1 MPPIL
6 MWVLVVVAAAVCG
19 ALGYYFGGE
28 NRKRTAEAK
37 IGSAEEEAKR
47 IVNDAIKAAE
57 QKRKE
62 TIIEAKDEAF
72 KLKADADKEIKDRR
86 AEISRQERRM
96 DQKEEALDKRT
107 AAMERKE
114 EDLKKRGELVEARLD
129 ELEQL
134 KLRQTE
140 KLETIAAM
148 TQEDARAVLLK
159 NIDDELTHEK
169 AMKISAYQ
177 ANMKDE
183 CDAIARELVG
193 QAIARCA
200 ADATSEATVS
210 VVPLPSD
217 EMKGRIIGR
226 EGRNIRALETATG
239 CDLIIDDTPE
249 AITLSS
255 FDQTRREVARMALE
269 RLIADGRI
277 HPARIEETV
286 DKCRRELEIQMKR
299 EGEKAVMDL
308 GIHSLHPD
316 LVKLIGRLKYR
327 TSYGQ
332 NVLSHSLEV
341 AWLAGL
347 MAGELGVNVQLA
359 RRAGLLHDIG
369 KALDHE
375 IEGSHVQIGVDI
387 CKKYRE
393 NPQIIHAIEAHHGDV
408 EPKTV
413 LAFIIMAADA
423 ISAARPGARR
433 ENMESYIKRL
443 ETLEALCNGFEG
455 VESSYAVQA
464 GREVRILV
472 QPDKVGDDQVIL
484 LARRAGLLHDIGKAL
499 DHEIEGS
506 HVQIGVAICRKYK
519 ENTQIIHAIEAHHG
533 DVEPKTPLAFI
544 IQACDAISA
553 ARPGARR
560 ENVESYV
567 KRLENLEEISSSFEG
582 VEQAFAVQA
591 GREVRIMVKPDV
603 ISDDQVIL
611 LARQIA
617 KKIEDTLDYPGQIK
631 VNVIRES
638 RAIEYAK

>member
-1 MPPIL
+1 MSPIL
-6 MWVLVVVAAAVCG
+6 TVVLVLVAAAVAG
-19 ALGYYFGGE
+19 ALGFYLGGE

-37 IGSAEEEAKR
+37 IGSAEDEAKR

-72 KLKADADKEIKDRR
+72 KLKSDADKEIKDRR
-86 AEISRQERRM
+86 AEITRQERRI

-107 AAMERKE
+107 TQMERKE
-114 EDLKKRGELVEARLD
+114 EDLKRRTETVEARLD

-148 TQEDARAVLLK
+148 SKEDARAVLLK
-159 NIDDELTHEK
+159 QDDDELTHEK

-183 CDAIARELVG
+183 CDNLARELIG

-239 CDLIIDDTPE
+239 CDLIIDATPE

-299 EGEKAVMDL
+299 EGDKAVMEL
-308 GIHSLHPD
+308 GVHSLHPD

-327 TSYGQ
+327 TSFGQ

-393 NPQIIHAIEAHHGDV
+393 NPQVIHAIEAHHGDV
-408 EPKTV
+408 EPKTT

-472 QPDKVGDDQVIL
+472 QPDKVGDDEVIL
-484 LARRAGLLHDIGKAL
+484 LAR
-499 DHEIEGS
+499 
-506 HVQIGVAICRKYK
+506 
-519 ENTQIIHAIEAHHG
+519 
-533 DVEPKTPLAFI
+533 
-544 IQACDAISA
+544 
-553 ARPGARR
+553 
-560 ENVESYV
+560 NV
-567 KRLENLEEISSSFEG
+567 
-582 VEQAFAVQA
+582 
-591 GREVRIMVKPDV
+591 
-603 ISDDQVIL
+603 
-611 LARQIA
+611 A
-617 KKIEDTLDYPGQIK
+617 KKIENELDYPGQIK
-631 VNVIRES
+631 VSVIRES
-638 RAIEYAK
+638 RATEYAK

>member
-1 MPPIL
+1 MSPIL
-6 MWVLVVVAAAVCG
+6 IVVLVLVAAAVAG
-19 ALGYYFGGE
+19 ALGFYLGGE

-37 IGSAEEEAKR
+37 IGSAEDEAKR

-72 KLKADADKEIKDRR
+72 KLKSDADKEIKDRR
-86 AEISRQERRM
+86 AEITRQERRI

-107 AAMERKE
+107 TQMERKE
-114 EDLKKRGELVEARLD
+114 EDLKRRSETVEARLD

-148 TQEDARAVLLK
+148 SKEDARAVLLK
-159 NIDDELTHEK
+159 QVDDELTHEK

-183 CDAIARELVG
+183 CDNLARELVG

-299 EGEKAVMDL
+299 EGDKAIMEL

-327 TSYGQ
+327 TSFGQ

-393 NPQIIHAIEAHHGDV
+393 NPQVIHAIEAHHGDV
-408 EPKTV
+408 EPKTT

-472 QPDKVGDDQVIL
+472 QPDKVSDDEVIL
-484 LARRAGLLHDIGKAL
+484 LAR
-499 DHEIEGS
+499 
-506 HVQIGVAICRKYK
+506 
-519 ENTQIIHAIEAHHG
+519 
-533 DVEPKTPLAFI
+533 
-544 IQACDAISA
+544 
-553 ARPGARR
+553 
-560 ENVESYV
+560 NV
-567 KRLENLEEISSSFEG
+567 
-582 VEQAFAVQA
+582 
-591 GREVRIMVKPDV
+591 
-603 ISDDQVIL
+603 
-611 LARQIA
+611 A
-617 KKIEDTLDYPGQIK
+617 KKIENELDYPGQIK
-631 VNVIRES
+631 VSVIRES
-638 RAIEYAK
+638 RATEYAK

>member
-1 MPPIL
+1 M
-6 MWVLVVVAAAVCG
+6 
-19 ALGYYFGGE
+19 
-28 NRKRTAEAK
+28 
-37 IGSAEEEAKR
+37 
-47 IVNDAIKAAE
+47 NDAIKAAE

-62 TIIEAKDEAF
+62 TIIEAKDEVF

-484 LARRAGLLHDIGKAL
+484 LAR
-499 DHEIEGS
+499 
-506 HVQIGVAICRKYK
+506 
-519 ENTQIIHAIEAHHG
+519 
-533 DVEPKTPLAFI
+533 
-544 IQACDAISA
+544 
-553 ARPGARR
+553 
-560 ENVESYV
+560 
-567 KRLENLEEISSSFEG
+567 
-582 VEQAFAVQA
+582 
-591 GREVRIMVKPDV
+591 
-603 ISDDQVIL
+603 QV
-611 LARQIA
+611 A
-617 KKIEDTLDYPGQIK
+617 KKIEDELDYPGQIK
-631 VNVIRES
+631 VSVIRES
-638 RAIEYAK
+638 RATEYAK

>member
-1 MPPIL
+1 MSPIL
-6 MWVLVVVAAAVCG
+6 TVVLVLVAAAVAG
-19 ALGYYFGGE
+19 ALGFYLGGE

-37 IGSAEEEAKR
+37 IDSAEEEAKR
-47 IVNDAIKAAE
+47 IVNDAIKTAE

-72 KLKADADKEIKDRR
+72 KLKSDADKEIKDRR
-86 AEISRQERRM
+86 AEITRQERRI

-107 AAMERKE
+107 AQMERKE
-114 EDLKKRGELVEARLD
+114 EDLKRRSETVEARLD

-148 TQEDARAVLLK
+148 SKEDARAVLLK
-159 NIDDELTHEK
+159 QVDDELTHEK

-183 CDAIARELVG
+183 CDNLARELIG

-299 EGEKAVMDL
+299 EGDKAVMEL

-327 TSYGQ
+327 TSFGQ

-393 NPQIIHAIEAHHGDV
+393 NPQVIHAIEAHHGDV
-408 EPKTV
+408 EPKTT

-472 QPDKVGDDQVIL
+472 QPDKVSDDEVIL
-484 LARRAGLLHDIGKAL
+484 LAR
-499 DHEIEGS
+499 
-506 HVQIGVAICRKYK
+506 
-519 ENTQIIHAIEAHHG
+519 
-533 DVEPKTPLAFI
+533 
-544 IQACDAISA
+544 
-553 ARPGARR
+553 
-560 ENVESYV
+560 NV
-567 KRLENLEEISSSFEG
+567 
-582 VEQAFAVQA
+582 
-591 GREVRIMVKPDV
+591 
-603 ISDDQVIL
+603 
-611 LARQIA
+611 A
-617 KKIEDTLDYPGQIK
+617 KKIENELDYPGQIK
-631 VNVIRES
+631 VSVIRES
-638 RAIEYAK
+638 RATEYAK

>member
-1 MPPIL
+1 MSPIL
-6 MWVLVVVAAAVCG
+6 TVVLVLVAAAVAG
-19 ALGYYFGGE
+19 ALGFYLGGE

-72 KLKADADKEIKDRR
+72 KLKSDADKEIKDRR
-86 AEISRQERRM
+86 AEITRQERRI

-107 AAMERKE
+107 AQMERKE
-114 EDLKKRGELVEARLD
+114 EDLKRRSETVEARLD

-148 TQEDARAVLLK
+148 SKEDARAVLLK
-159 NIDDELTHEK
+159 QVDDELTHEK

-183 CDAIARELVG
+183 CDNLARELIG

-299 EGEKAVMDL
+299 EGDKAVMEL

-327 TSYGQ
+327 TSFGQ

-393 NPQIIHAIEAHHGDV
+393 NPQVIHAIEAHHGDV
-408 EPKTV
+408 EPKTT
-413 LAFIIMAADA
+413 LAFIILAADA

-472 QPDKVGDDQVIL
+472 QPDKVSDDEVIL
-484 LARRAGLLHDIGKAL
+484 LAR
-499 DHEIEGS
+499 
-506 HVQIGVAICRKYK
+506 
-519 ENTQIIHAIEAHHG
+519 
-533 DVEPKTPLAFI
+533 
-544 IQACDAISA
+544 
-553 ARPGARR
+553 
-560 ENVESYV
+560 NV
-567 KRLENLEEISSSFEG
+567 
-582 VEQAFAVQA
+582 
-591 GREVRIMVKPDV
+591 
-603 ISDDQVIL
+603 
-611 LARQIA
+611 A
-617 KKIEDTLDYPGQIK
+617 KKIENELDYPGQIK
-631 VNVIRES
+631 VSVIRES
-638 RAIEYAK
+638 RATEYAK

>member
-1 MPPIL
+1 MVPII
-6 MWVLVVVAAAVCG
+6 VLVVVVVVAVAAA
-19 ALGYYFGGE
+19 ALCFYLGWQY
-28 NRKRTAEAK
+28 RKRTAEAK

-47 IVNDAIKAAE
+47 IVNDAIKSAE

-72 KLKADADKEIKDRR
+72 KLKSEADKEIKDRR
-86 AEISRQERRM
+86 AEVTRQERRI
-96 DQKEEALDKRT
+96 DQKEEQLDKRT
-107 AAMERKE
+107 ATLERKE
-114 EDLKKRGELVEARLD
+114 EDLKKRTELVEARLD

-140 KLETIAAM
+140 KLETIAGM
-148 TQEDARAVLLK
+148 SQEDARAVLLQRL
-159 NIDDELTHEK
+159 DEELTHEK
-169 AMKISAYQ
+169 AMRISAYQ
-177 ANMKDE
+177 ANLKDE
-183 CDAIARELVG
+183 CDNMARSMVS

-210 VVPLPSD
+210 VVPLPND

-286 DKCRRELEIQMKR
+286 DKCRRELELTMKR

-308 GIHSLHPD
+308 SIHNLHPD
-316 LVKLIGRLKYR
+316 LVKLIGRLKFR
-327 TSYGQ
+327 SSYGQ
-332 NVLSHSLEV
+332 NVLSHSMEV

-347 MAGELGVNVQLA
+347 MAGELGVNVNMA

-393 NPQIIHAIEAHHGDV
+393 NPAIIHAVEAHHGDV
-408 EPKTV
+408 EPKTP

-423 ISAARPGARR
+423 ISASRPGARR

-443 ETLEALCNGFEG
+443 ETLEALCNGFDG

-472 QPDKVGDDQVIL
+472 QPDKV
-484 LARRAGLLHDIGKAL
+484 
-499 DHEIEGS
+499 
-506 HVQIGVAICRKYK
+506 
-519 ENTQIIHAIEAHHG
+519 
-533 DVEPKTPLAFI
+533 
-544 IQACDAISA
+544 
-553 ARPGARR
+553 
-560 ENVESYV
+560 
-567 KRLENLEEISSSFEG
+567 
-582 VEQAFAVQA
+582 
-591 GREVRIMVKPDV
+591 
-603 ISDDQVIL
+603 SDDQVVL
-611 LARQIA
+611 LARSIA
-617 KKIEDTLDYPGQIK
+617 KKIEDELDYPGQIK
-631 VNVIRES
+631 ISVIRES
-638 RAIEYAK
+638 RATEYAK

>member
-1 MPPIL
+1 MSPIIL
-6 MWVLVVVAAAVCG
+6 LIVVVVAAVAAG
-19 ALGYYFGGE
+19 AGYFIGYN
-28 NRKRTAEAK
+28 NRKKTAEAQ
-37 IGSAEEEAKR
+37 IGSAEAEATR
-47 IVNDAIKAAE
+47 LVNEAIKTAD

-62 TIIEAKDEAF
+62 AVLEAKDEAF
-72 KLKADADKEIKDRR
+72 RLKAEVDAQKAEADKEIKQRR
-86 AEISRQERRM
+86 AEISRQENRI
-96 DQKEEALDKRT
+96 DQKENALDRKTEALEKKEEELKKKHEEADSRLAEVDAIRAKE
-107 AAMERKE
+107 MER
-114 EDLKKRGELVEARLD
+114 
-129 ELEQL
+129 
-134 KLRQTE
+134 
-140 KLETIAAM
+140 LETLAGLS
-148 TQEDARAVLLK
+148 QEDAREVLLHK
-159 NIDDELTHEK
+159 VDEELTHEK
-169 AMKISAYQ
+169 AVRVAAYETDLKE
-177 ANMKDE
+177 N
-183 CDAIARELVG
+183 CDNIARNMIG
-193 QAIARCA
+193 QAISRCA
-200 ADATSEATVS
+200 ADHCSETTVS

-239 CDLIIDDTPE
+239 VDLIIDDTPE

-255 FDQTRREVARMALE
+255 FDQTRREVARMTLE
-269 RLIADGRI
+269 RLIGDGRI

-286 DKCRRELEIQMKR
+286 EKCRHDLELQMKR
-299 EGEKAVMDL
+299 EGERAVMEL
-308 GIHSLHPD
+308 GIHGLHPD
-316 LVKLIGRLKYR
+316 LIKLIGRLKYR
-327 TSYGQ
+327 TS
-332 NVLSHSLEV
+332 
-341 AWLAGL
+341 
-347 MAGELGVNVQLA
+347 VNVTLA

-375 IEGSHVQIGVDI
+375 IEGSHVQIGVD
-387 CKKYRE
+387 
-393 NPQIIHAIEAHHGDV
+393 
-408 EPKTV
+408 
-413 LAFIIMAADA
+413 
-423 ISAARPGARR
+423 
-433 ENMESYIKRL
+433 
-443 ETLEALCNGFEG
+443 
-455 VESSYAVQA
+455 
-464 GREVRILV
+464 
-472 QPDKVGDDQVIL
+472 
-484 LARRAGLLHDIGKAL
+484 
-499 DHEIEGS
+499 
-506 HVQIGVAICRKYK
+506 ICRKYK

>member
-1 MPPIL
+1 MSPIL
-6 MWVLVVVAAAVCG
+6 TVVLVLVAAAVAG
-19 ALGYYFGGE
+19 ALGFYLGGE

-72 KLKADADKEIKDRR
+72 KLKSDADKEIKDRR
-86 AEISRQERRM
+86 AEITRQERRI

-107 AAMERKE
+107 AQMERKE
-114 EDLKKRGELVEARLD
+114 EDLKRRSETVEARLD

-148 TQEDARAVLLK
+148 SKEDARAVLLK
-159 NIDDELTHEK
+159 QVDDELTHEK

-183 CDAIARELVG
+183 YDNLARELIG

-299 EGEKAVMDL
+299 EGDKAVMEL
-308 GIHSLHPD
+308 GIHSLHSD

-327 TSYGQ
+327 TSFGQ

-393 NPQIIHAIEAHHGDV
+393 NPQVIHAIEAHHGDV
-408 EPKTV
+408 EPKTT

-472 QPDKVGDDQVIL
+472 QPDKVSDDEVIL
-484 LARRAGLLHDIGKAL
+484 LAR
-499 DHEIEGS
+499 
-506 HVQIGVAICRKYK
+506 
-519 ENTQIIHAIEAHHG
+519 
-533 DVEPKTPLAFI
+533 
-544 IQACDAISA
+544 
-553 ARPGARR
+553 
-560 ENVESYV
+560 NV
-567 KRLENLEEISSSFEG
+567 
-582 VEQAFAVQA
+582 
-591 GREVRIMVKPDV
+591 
-603 ISDDQVIL
+603 
-611 LARQIA
+611 A
-617 KKIEDTLDYPGQIK
+617 KKIENELDYPGQIK
-631 VNVIRES
+631 VSVIRES
-638 RAIEYAK
+638 RATEYAK

>member
-1 MPPIL
+1 MLDPITT
-6 MWVLVVVAAAVCG
+6 VLVVVFVAAAVG
-19 ALGYYFGGE
+19 ALCFFLGVTY
-28 NRKRTAEAK
+28 RKRTAEAK
-37 IGSAEEEAKR
+37 LGSAEEAAKR
-47 IVNDAIKAAE
+47 IVNDAIKSAE

-62 TIIEAKDEAF
+62 TIVEAKDEAF
-72 KLKADADKEIKDRR
+72 RLKAEADKEIKDRR

-114 EDLKKRGELVEARLD
+114 EDLKKRAELVQARLD

-134 KLRQTE
+134 KLRQVE
-140 KLETIAAM
+140 KLEAIAAM
-148 TQEDARAVLLK
+148 SQEDARAVLLK
-159 NIDDELTHEK
+159 QIDDELTHEK
-169 AMKISAYQ
+169 AMRVAAYQ

-183 CDAIARELVG
+183 CDTIAREMIG

-255 FDQTRREVARMALE
+255 FDQTRREIARLTLE

-286 DKCRRELEIQMKR
+286 DKCRRELELQMKR
-299 EGEKAVMDL
+299 EGEKVVMDL

-347 MAGELGVNVQLA
+347 MAGELGVNVQQA

-393 NPQIIHAIEAHHGDV
+393 NPAVIHAIEAHHGDV
-408 EPKTV
+408 EPKSA

-443 ETLEALCNGFEG
+443 ETLESLCNGFDG
-455 VESSYAVQA
+455 VESAYAVQA

-472 QPDKVGDDQVIL
+472 QPDRVGDDQVIL
-484 LARRAGLLHDIGKAL
+484 LAR
-499 DHEIEGS
+499 S
-506 HVQIGVAICRKYK
+506 
-519 ENTQIIHAIEAHHG
+519 
-533 DVEPKTPLAFI
+533 
-544 IQACDAISA
+544 
-553 ARPGARR
+553 
-560 ENVESYV
+560 
-567 KRLENLEEISSSFEG
+567 
-582 VEQAFAVQA
+582 
-591 GREVRIMVKPDV
+591 
-603 ISDDQVIL
+603 
-611 LARQIA
+611 IA
-617 KKIEDTLDYPGQIK
+617 KKIEDELDYPGQIK
-631 VNVIRES
+631 VSVIRES
-638 RAIEYAK
+638 RATEYAK

>member
-1 MPPIL
+1 MSPIL
-6 MWVLVVVAAAVCG
+6 TVVLVLVAAVAAG
-19 ALGYYFGGE
+19 ALGFYLGGE

-72 KLKADADKEIKDRR
+72 KLKSDADKEIKDRR
-86 AEISRQERRM
+86 AEISRQERRI

-107 AAMERKE
+107 TQMERKE
-114 EDLKKRGELVEARLD
+114 EDLKRRSETVEARLD

-148 TQEDARAVLLK
+148 SKEDARAVLLK
-159 NIDDELTHEK
+159 QVDDELTHEK

-177 ANMKDE
+177 ANLKDE
-183 CDAIARELVG
+183 CDNLARELIG

-299 EGEKAVMDL
+299 EGDKAIMEL

-327 TSYGQ
+327 TSFGQ

-393 NPQIIHAIEAHHGDV
+393 NPQVIHAIEAHHGDV
-408 EPKTV
+408 EPKTT

-472 QPDKVGDDQVIL
+472 QPDKVSDDEVIL
-484 LARRAGLLHDIGKAL
+484 LAR
-499 DHEIEGS
+499 
-506 HVQIGVAICRKYK
+506 
-519 ENTQIIHAIEAHHG
+519 
-533 DVEPKTPLAFI
+533 
-544 IQACDAISA
+544 
-553 ARPGARR
+553 
-560 ENVESYV
+560 NV
-567 KRLENLEEISSSFEG
+567 
-582 VEQAFAVQA
+582 
-591 GREVRIMVKPDV
+591 
-603 ISDDQVIL
+603 
-611 LARQIA
+611 A
-617 KKIEDTLDYPGQIK
+617 KKIENELDYPGQIK
-631 VNVIRES
+631 VSVIRES
-638 RAIEYAK
+638 RATEYAK

>member
-1 MPPIL
+1 MPPIVVVVL
-6 MWVLVVVAAAVCG
+6 VLVVAAIVG
-19 ALGYYFGGE
+19 ALCFYLGGE

-37 IGSAEEEAKR
+37 LGSAEEEAKR

-72 KLKADADKEIKDRR
+72 KLKSDADKEIKDRR
-86 AEISRQERRM
+86 AEVSRQERRM

-107 AAMERKE
+107 AALERKE
-114 EDLKKRGELVEARLD
+114 EELKRRSETVEARLD

-148 TQEDARAVLLK
+148 SQEDARAVLLK
-159 NIDDELTHEK
+159 QVDDELTHEK
-169 AMKISAYQ
+169 AMRISAYQ

-183 CDAIARELVG
+183 CDQIARDIIG

-255 FDQTRREVARMALE
+255 FDQTRREIARMALE

-286 DKCRRELEIQMKR
+286 EKCRRELELQMKR

-347 MAGELGVNVQLA
+347 MAGELGLNVQQA

-393 NPQIIHAIEAHHGDV
+393 NPAVIHAIEAHHGDV
-408 EPKTV
+408 EPKSG
-413 LAFIIMAADA
+413 LAFVIMAADA

-443 ETLEALCNGFEG
+443 ETLESLCNGFEG

-472 QPDKVGDDQVIL
+472 QPDKVGDDEVIL
-484 LARRAGLLHDIGKAL
+484 LAR
-499 DHEIEGS
+499 S
-506 HVQIGVAICRKYK
+506 
-519 ENTQIIHAIEAHHG
+519 
-533 DVEPKTPLAFI
+533 
-544 IQACDAISA
+544 
-553 ARPGARR
+553 
-560 ENVESYV
+560 
-567 KRLENLEEISSSFEG
+567 
-582 VEQAFAVQA
+582 
-591 GREVRIMVKPDV
+591 
-603 ISDDQVIL
+603 
-611 LARQIA
+611 IA
-617 KKIEDTLDYPGQIK
+617 KKIEDELDYPGQIK
-631 VNVIRES
+631 VSVIRES
-638 RAIEYAK
+638 RATEYAK

>member
-1 MPPIL
+1 MSPIL
-6 MWVLVVVAAAVCG
+6 TVVLVLVAAAIAG
-19 ALGYYFGGE
+19 ALGFYLGGE

-72 KLKADADKEIKDRR
+72 KLKSDADKEIKDRR
-86 AEISRQERRM
+86 AEISRQERRI

-107 AAMERKE
+107 TQMERKE
-114 EDLKKRGELVEARLD
+114 EDLKRRSETVEARLD

-148 TQEDARAVLLK
+148 SKEDARAVLLK
-159 NIDDELTHEK
+159 QVDDELTHEK

-183 CDAIARELVG
+183 CDNLARELVG

-299 EGEKAVMDL
+299 EGDKAVMEL

-327 TSYGQ
+327 TSFGQ

-347 MAGELGVNVQLA
+347 MASELGVNVQLA

-393 NPQIIHAIEAHHGDV
+393 NPQVIHAIEAHHGDV
-408 EPKTV
+408 EPKTT

-472 QPDKVGDDQVIL
+472 QPDKVSDDEVIL
-484 LARRAGLLHDIGKAL
+484 LAR
-499 DHEIEGS
+499 
-506 HVQIGVAICRKYK
+506 
-519 ENTQIIHAIEAHHG
+519 
-533 DVEPKTPLAFI
+533 
-544 IQACDAISA
+544 
-553 ARPGARR
+553 
-560 ENVESYV
+560 NV
-567 KRLENLEEISSSFEG
+567 
-582 VEQAFAVQA
+582 
-591 GREVRIMVKPDV
+591 
-603 ISDDQVIL
+603 
-611 LARQIA
+611 A
-617 KKIEDTLDYPGQIK
+617 KKIENELDYPGQIK
-631 VNVIRES
+631 VSVIRES
-638 RAIEYAK
+638 RATEYAK

>member
-1 MPPIL
+1 MSPIL
-6 MWVLVVVAAAVCG
+6 TVVLVLVAAAVAG
-19 ALGYYFGGE
+19 ALGFYLGGE

-72 KLKADADKEIKDRR
+72 KLKSDADKEIKDRR
-86 AEISRQERRM
+86 AEITRQERRI

-107 AAMERKE
+107 AQMERKE
-114 EDLKKRGELVEARLD
+114 EDLKRRSETVEARLD

-148 TQEDARAVLLK
+148 SKEDARAVLLK
-159 NIDDELTHEK
+159 QVDDELTHEK

-183 CDAIARELVG
+183 CDNLARELIG

-299 EGEKAVMDL
+299 EGDKAIMEL

-327 TSYGQ
+327 TSFGQ

-393 NPQIIHAIEAHHGDV
+393 NPQVIHAIEAHHGDV
-408 EPKTV
+408 EPKTT

-472 QPDKVGDDQVIL
+472 QPDKVSDDEFIL
-484 LARRAGLLHDIGKAL
+484 LAR
-499 DHEIEGS
+499 
-506 HVQIGVAICRKYK
+506 
-519 ENTQIIHAIEAHHG
+519 
-533 DVEPKTPLAFI
+533 
-544 IQACDAISA
+544 
-553 ARPGARR
+553 
-560 ENVESYV
+560 NV
-567 KRLENLEEISSSFEG
+567 
-582 VEQAFAVQA
+582 
-591 GREVRIMVKPDV
+591 
-603 ISDDQVIL
+603 
-611 LARQIA
+611 A
-617 KKIEDTLDYPGQIK
+617 KKIENELDYPGQIK
-631 VNVIRES
+631 VSVIRES
-638 RAIEYAK
+638 RATEYAK

>member
-1 MPPIL
+1 MSPIL
-6 MWVLVVVAAAVCG
+6 IVVLVLVAAAVAG
-19 ALGYYFGGE
+19 ALGFYLGGE

-37 IGSAEEEAKR
+37 IGSAEDEAKR

-72 KLKADADKEIKDRR
+72 KLKSDADKEIKDRR
-86 AEISRQERRM
+86 AEITRQERRI

-107 AAMERKE
+107 TQMERKE
-114 EDLKKRGELVEARLD
+114 EDLKRRTETVEARLD

-148 TQEDARAVLLK
+148 SKEDARAVLLK
-159 NIDDELTHEK
+159 QVDDELTHEK

-183 CDAIARELVG
+183 CDNLARELIG

-299 EGEKAVMDL
+299 EGDKAVMEL
-308 GIHSLHPD
+308 GVHSLHPD

-327 TSYGQ
+327 TSFGQ

-369 KALDHE
+369 KALDNE

-393 NPQIIHAIEAHHGDV
+393 NPQVIHAIEAHHGDV
-408 EPKTV
+408 EPKTT

-472 QPDKVGDDQVIL
+472 QPDKVGDDEVIL
-484 LARRAGLLHDIGKAL
+484 LAR
-499 DHEIEGS
+499 
-506 HVQIGVAICRKYK
+506 
-519 ENTQIIHAIEAHHG
+519 
-533 DVEPKTPLAFI
+533 
-544 IQACDAISA
+544 
-553 ARPGARR
+553 
-560 ENVESYV
+560 NV
-567 KRLENLEEISSSFEG
+567 
-582 VEQAFAVQA
+582 
-591 GREVRIMVKPDV
+591 
-603 ISDDQVIL
+603 
-611 LARQIA
+611 A
-617 KKIEDTLDYPGQIK
+617 KKIENELDYPGQIK
-631 VNVIRES
+631 VSVIRES
-638 RAIEYAK
+638 RATEYAK

>member
-1 MPPIL
+1 MSPIL
-6 MWVLVVVAAAVCG
+6 TVVLVLVAAAVAG
-19 ALGYYFGGE
+19 ALGFYLGGE

-72 KLKADADKEIKDRR
+72 KLKSDADKEIKDRR
-86 AEISRQERRM
+86 AEITRQERRI

-107 AAMERKE
+107 AQMERKE
-114 EDLKKRGELVEARLD
+114 EDLKRRSETVEARLD

-148 TQEDARAVLLK
+148 SKEDARAVLLK
-159 NIDDELTHEK
+159 QVDDELTHEK

-183 CDAIARELVG
+183 CDNLARELIG

-299 EGEKAVMDL
+299 EGDKAVMEL

-327 TSYGQ
+327 TSFGQ

-393 NPQIIHAIEAHHGDV
+393 NPQVIHAIEAHHGDV
-408 EPKTV
+408 EPKTT

-443 ETLEALCNGFEG
+443 ETLESLCNGFEG

-472 QPDKVGDDQVIL
+472 QPDKVSDDEVIL
-484 LARRAGLLHDIGKAL
+484 LAR
-499 DHEIEGS
+499 
-506 HVQIGVAICRKYK
+506 
-519 ENTQIIHAIEAHHG
+519 
-533 DVEPKTPLAFI
+533 
-544 IQACDAISA
+544 
-553 ARPGARR
+553 
-560 ENVESYV
+560 NV
-567 KRLENLEEISSSFEG
+567 
-582 VEQAFAVQA
+582 
-591 GREVRIMVKPDV
+591 
-603 ISDDQVIL
+603 
-611 LARQIA
+611 A
-617 KKIEDTLDYPGQIK
+617 KKIENELDYPGQIK
-631 VNVIRES
+631 VSVIRES
-638 RAIEYAK
+638 RATEYAK

>member
-1 MPPIL
+1 MSPIL
-6 MWVLVVVAAAVCG
+6 TVVLVLVAAAVAG
-19 ALGYYFGGE
+19 ALGFYLGGE

-72 KLKADADKEIKDRR
+72 KLKSDADKEIKDRR
-86 AEISRQERRM
+86 AEITRQERRI

-107 AAMERKE
+107 AQMERKE
-114 EDLKKRGELVEARLD
+114 EDLKRRSETVEARLD

-148 TQEDARAVLLK
+148 SKEDARAVLLK
-159 NIDDELTHEK
+159 QVDDELTHEK

-183 CDAIARELVG
+183 CDNLARELIG

-299 EGEKAVMDL
+299 EGDKAVMEL

-327 TSYGQ
+327 TSFGQ

-393 NPQIIHAIEAHHGDV
+393 NRRSSTPSRPTTATWSPRRRWRSSSWPPTRFPLPV
-408 EPKTV
+408 PV
-413 LAFIIMAADA
+413 P
-423 ISAARPGARR
+423 AARTWRATSSVWKHWRLSATALRASRAPTPCRQAAR
-433 ENMESYIKRL
+433 SASL
-443 ETLEALCNGFEG
+443 
-455 VESSYAVQA
+455 SSPTRSATTRSFCWHAMSPRRSRTSWITPVRSRSASSARAEQPSTRSKIHNCYSNRQT
-464 GREVRILV
+464 VRIGGLPV
-472 QPDKVGDDQVIL
+472 L
-484 LARRAGLLHDIGKAL
+484 LYDAAGTGH
-499 DHEIEGS
+499 
-506 HVQIGVAICRKYK
+506 
-519 ENTQIIHAIEAHHG
+519 
-533 DVEPKTPLAFI
+533 
-544 IQACDAISA
+544 
-553 ARPGARR
+553 ARPAGFPARGCLFYSAGPHMCGPYCMAPQGLAQVLGLKATPH
-560 ENVESYV
+560 NS
-567 KRLENLEEISSSFEG
+567 RLT
-582 VEQAFAVQA
+582 A
-591 GREVRIMVKPDV
+591 
-603 ISDDQVIL
+603 
-611 LARQIA
+611 
-617 KKIEDTLDYPGQIK
+617 
-631 VNVIRES
+631 
-638 RAIEYAK
+638 

>member
-1 MPPIL
+1 MSPIL
-6 MWVLVVVAAAVCG
+6 IVVLVLVAAAVAG
-19 ALGYYFGGE
+19 ALGFYLGGE

-37 IGSAEEEAKR
+37 IGSAEDEAKR

-72 KLKADADKEIKDRR
+72 KLKSDADKEIKDRR
-86 AEISRQERRM
+86 AEITRQERRI

-107 AAMERKE
+107 TQMERKE
-114 EDLKKRGELVEARLD
+114 EDLKRRTETVEARLD

-148 TQEDARAVLLK
+148 SKEDARAVLLK
-159 NIDDELTHEK
+159 QVDDELTHEK

-183 CDAIARELVG
+183 CDNLARELIG

-239 CDLIIDDTPE
+239 VDLIIDDTPE

-299 EGEKAVMDL
+299 EGDKAVMEL
-308 GIHSLHPD
+308 GVHSLHPD

-327 TSYGQ
+327 TSFGQ

-393 NPQIIHAIEAHHGDV
+393 NPQVIHAIEAHHGDV
-408 EPKTV
+408 EPKTT

-472 QPDKVGDDQVIL
+472 QPDKVGDDEVIL
-484 LARRAGLLHDIGKAL
+484 LAR
-499 DHEIEGS
+499 
-506 HVQIGVAICRKYK
+506 
-519 ENTQIIHAIEAHHG
+519 
-533 DVEPKTPLAFI
+533 
-544 IQACDAISA
+544 
-553 ARPGARR
+553 
-560 ENVESYV
+560 NV
-567 KRLENLEEISSSFEG
+567 
-582 VEQAFAVQA
+582 
-591 GREVRIMVKPDV
+591 
-603 ISDDQVIL
+603 
-611 LARQIA
+611 A
-617 KKIEDTLDYPGQIK
+617 KKIENELDYPGQIK
-631 VNVIRES
+631 VSVIRES
-638 RAIEYAK
+638 RATEYAK

>member
-1 MPPIL
+1 MSPIL
-6 MWVLVVVAAAVCG
+6 TVVLVLVAAAVAG
-19 ALGYYFGGE
+19 ALGFYLGGE

-72 KLKADADKEIKDRR
+72 KLKSDADKEIKDRR
-86 AEISRQERRM
+86 AEITRQERRI

-107 AAMERKE
+107 AQMERKE
-114 EDLKKRGELVEARLD
+114 EDLKRRSETVEARLD

-148 TQEDARAVLLK
+148 SKEDARAVLLK
-159 NIDDELTHEK
+159 QVDDELTHEK

-183 CDAIARELVG
+183 CDNLARELIG

-249 AITLSS
+249 AITLST

-299 EGEKAVMDL
+299 EGDKAVMEL

-327 TSYGQ
+327 TSFGQ

-393 NPQIIHAIEAHHGDV
+393 NPQVIHAIEAHHGDV
-408 EPKTV
+408 EPKTT

-472 QPDKVGDDQVIL
+472 QPDKVSDDEVIL
-484 LARRAGLLHDIGKAL
+484 LAR
-499 DHEIEGS
+499 
-506 HVQIGVAICRKYK
+506 
-519 ENTQIIHAIEAHHG
+519 
-533 DVEPKTPLAFI
+533 
-544 IQACDAISA
+544 
-553 ARPGARR
+553 
-560 ENVESYV
+560 NV
-567 KRLENLEEISSSFEG
+567 
-582 VEQAFAVQA
+582 
-591 GREVRIMVKPDV
+591 
-603 ISDDQVIL
+603 
-611 LARQIA
+611 A
-617 KKIEDTLDYPGQIK
+617 KKIENELDYPAQIK
-631 VNVIRES
+631 VSVIRES
-638 RAIEYAK
+638 RATEYAK

>member
-1 MPPIL
+1 MSPIL
-6 MWVLVVVAAAVCG
+6 TVVLVLVAAAVAG
-19 ALGYYFGGE
+19 ALGFYLGGE

-72 KLKADADKEIKDRR
+72 KLKSDADKEIKDRR
-86 AEISRQERRM
+86 AEITRQERRI

-107 AAMERKE
+107 AQMERKE
-114 EDLKKRGELVEARLD
+114 ENLKRRSETVEARLD

-148 TQEDARAVLLK
+148 SKEDARAVLLK
-159 NIDDELTHEK
+159 QVDDELTHEK

-183 CDAIARELVG
+183 CDNLARELIG

-299 EGEKAVMDL
+299 EGDKAVMEL

-327 TSYGQ
+327 TSFGQ

-347 MAGELGVNVQLA
+347 MASELGVNVQLA

-393 NPQIIHAIEAHHGDV
+393 NPQVIHAIEAHHGDV
-408 EPKTV
+408 EPKTT

-472 QPDKVGDDQVIL
+472 QPDKVSDDEVIL
-484 LARRAGLLHDIGKAL
+484 LAR
-499 DHEIEGS
+499 
-506 HVQIGVAICRKYK
+506 
-519 ENTQIIHAIEAHHG
+519 
-533 DVEPKTPLAFI
+533 
-544 IQACDAISA
+544 
-553 ARPGARR
+553 
-560 ENVESYV
+560 NV
-567 KRLENLEEISSSFEG
+567 
-582 VEQAFAVQA
+582 
-591 GREVRIMVKPDV
+591 
-603 ISDDQVIL
+603 
-611 LARQIA
+611 A
-617 KKIEDTLDYPGQIK
+617 KKIENELDYPGQIK
-631 VNVIRES
+631 VSVIRES
-638 RAIEYAK
+638 RATEYAK

>member
-1 MPPIL
+1 MLPIIL
-6 MWVLVVVAAAVCG
+6 TGVIAFVVALVIGIPAG
-19 ALGYYFGGE
+19 ILY
-28 NRKRTAEAK
+28 RKKVAEK
-37 IGSAEEEAKR
+37 EIISAEEEAKR

-72 KLKADADKEIKDRR
+72 KLKSDADKEIKDRR
-86 AEISRQERRM
+86 AEITRQERRI

-107 AAMERKE
+107 AQMERKE
-114 EDLKKRGELVEARLD
+114 EDLKRRSETVEARLD

-148 TQEDARAVLLK
+148 SKEDARAVLLK
-159 NIDDELTHEK
+159 QVDDELTHEK

-183 CDAIARELVG
+183 CDNLARELIG

-255 FDQTRREVARMALE
+255 FDQTRREVARMTLE
-269 RLIADGRI
+269 RLIGDGRI

-286 DKCRRELEIQMKR
+286 EKCRHDLELQMKR
-299 EGEKAVMDL
+299 EGERAVMEL
-308 GIHSLHPD
+308 GIHGLHPD
-316 LVKLIGRLKYR
+316 LIKLIGRLKYR
-327 TSYGQ
+327 TSFGQ
-332 NVLSHSLEV
+332 NALTHSMEV
-341 AWLAGL
+341 AWVAGLLAGE
-347 MAGELGVNVQLA
+347 MGVNVTMA

-375 IEGSHVQIGVDI
+375 IEGSHVQIGVD
-387 CKKYRE
+387 
-393 NPQIIHAIEAHHGDV
+393 
-408 EPKTV
+408 
-413 LAFIIMAADA
+413 
-423 ISAARPGARR
+423 
-433 ENMESYIKRL
+433 
-443 ETLEALCNGFEG
+443 
-455 VESSYAVQA
+455 
-464 GREVRILV
+464 
-472 QPDKVGDDQVIL
+472 
-484 LARRAGLLHDIGKAL
+484 
-499 DHEIEGS
+499 
-506 HVQIGVAICRKYK
+506 ICRKYK

-544 IQACDAISA
+544 IQAADAISA

-611 LARQIA
+611 LARSIA

-638 RAIEYAK
+638 RAVEYAK

>member
-1 MPPIL
+1 MSPIL
-6 MWVLVVVAAAVCG
+6 TVVLVLVAAAVAG
-19 ALGYYFGGE
+19 ALGFYLGGE

-37 IGSAEEEAKR
+37 IGSAEDEAKR
-47 IVNDAIKAAE
+47 IVNGAIKAAE

-72 KLKADADKEIKDRR
+72 KLKSDADKEIKDRR
-86 AEISRQERRM
+86 AEITRQERRI

-107 AAMERKE
+107 TQMERKE
-114 EDLKKRGELVEARLD
+114 EDLKRRTETVEARLD

-148 TQEDARAVLLK
+148 SKEDARAVLLK
-159 NIDDELTHEK
+159 QVDDELTHEK

-183 CDAIARELVG
+183 CDNLARELIG

-299 EGEKAVMDL
+299 EGDKAVMEL
-308 GIHSLHPD
+308 GVHSLHPD

-327 TSYGQ
+327 TSFGQ

-393 NPQIIHAIEAHHGDV
+393 NPQVIHAIEAHHGDV
-408 EPKTV
+408 EPKTT

-472 QPDKVGDDQVIL
+472 QPDKVGDDEVIL
-484 LARRAGLLHDIGKAL
+484 LAR
-499 DHEIEGS
+499 
-506 HVQIGVAICRKYK
+506 
-519 ENTQIIHAIEAHHG
+519 
-533 DVEPKTPLAFI
+533 
-544 IQACDAISA
+544 
-553 ARPGARR
+553 
-560 ENVESYV
+560 NV
-567 KRLENLEEISSSFEG
+567 
-582 VEQAFAVQA
+582 
-591 GREVRIMVKPDV
+591 
-603 ISDDQVIL
+603 
-611 LARQIA
+611 A
-617 KKIEDTLDYPGQIK
+617 KKIENELDYPGQIK
-631 VNVIRES
+631 VSVIRES
-638 RAIEYAK
+638 RATEYAK

>member
-1 MPPIL
+1 MHPIVVV
-6 MWVLVVVAAAVCG
+6 VLVLVAAAVTG
-19 ALGYYFGGE
+19 AICFYLGGE

-37 IGSAEEEAKR
+37 LGSAEEEAKR
-47 IVNDAIKAAE
+47 IVNDAIKSAE

-72 KLKADADKEIKDRR
+72 RLKSEADKEIKDRR
-86 AEISRQERRM
+86 AEVSRQERRM

-114 EDLKKRGELVEARLD
+114 EDLKRRTETVEARLD

-134 KLRQTE
+134 KMRQTE

-148 TQEDARAVLLK
+148 SKEDARAVLLK
-159 NIDDELTHEK
+159 QVDDELTHEK

-183 CDAIARELVG
+183 CDQIARDLVG

-200 ADATSEATVS
+200 ADATGEATVS
-210 VVPLPSD
+210 VVPLPND

-277 HPARIEETV
+277 NPARIEETV
-286 DKCRRELEIQMKR
+286 EKCRRELEIQMKR
-299 EGEKAVMDL
+299 EGDKAVMDL
-308 GIHSLHPD
+308 GVHSLHPD

-327 TSYGQ
+327 TSFGQ
-332 NVLSHSLEV
+332 NVLSHSIEV

-347 MAGELGVNVQLA
+347 LAGELGVNVQLA

-393 NPQIIHAIEAHHGDV
+393 NPQVIHAIEAHHGDV
-408 EPKTV
+408 EPKTT

-484 LARRAGLLHDIGKAL
+484 LAR
-499 DHEIEGS
+499 
-506 HVQIGVAICRKYK
+506 
-519 ENTQIIHAIEAHHG
+519 
-533 DVEPKTPLAFI
+533 
-544 IQACDAISA
+544 
-553 ARPGARR
+553 
-560 ENVESYV
+560 NV
-567 KRLENLEEISSSFEG
+567 
-582 VEQAFAVQA
+582 
-591 GREVRIMVKPDV
+591 
-603 ISDDQVIL
+603 
-611 LARQIA
+611 A
-617 KKIEDTLDYPGQIK
+617 KKIENELDYPGQIK
-631 VNVIRES
+631 VSVIRES
-638 RAIEYAK
+638 RATEYAK

>member
-1 MPPIL
+1 MSPIL
-6 MWVLVVVAAAVCG
+6 TVVLVLVAAAVAG
-19 ALGYYFGGE
+19 ALGFYLGGE

-72 KLKADADKEIKDRR
+72 KLKSDADREIKDRR
-86 AEISRQERRM
+86 AEITRQERRI

-107 AAMERKE
+107 AQMERKE
-114 EDLKKRGELVEARLD
+114 EDLKRRSETVEARLD

-148 TQEDARAVLLK
+148 SKEDARAVLLK
-159 NIDDELTHEK
+159 QVDDELTHEK

-183 CDAIARELVG
+183 CDNLARELIG

-299 EGEKAVMDL
+299 EGDKAVMEL

-327 TSYGQ
+327 TSFGQ

-393 NPQIIHAIEAHHGDV
+393 NPQVIHAIEAHHGDV
-408 EPKTV
+408 EPKTT

-472 QPDKVGDDQVIL
+472 QPDKVSDDEVIL
-484 LARRAGLLHDIGKAL
+484 LAR
-499 DHEIEGS
+499 
-506 HVQIGVAICRKYK
+506 
-519 ENTQIIHAIEAHHG
+519 
-533 DVEPKTPLAFI
+533 
-544 IQACDAISA
+544 
-553 ARPGARR
+553 
-560 ENVESYV
+560 NV
-567 KRLENLEEISSSFEG
+567 
-582 VEQAFAVQA
+582 
-591 GREVRIMVKPDV
+591 
-603 ISDDQVIL
+603 
-611 LARQIA
+611 A
-617 KKIEDTLDYPGQIK
+617 KKIENELDYPGQIK
-631 VNVIRES
+631 VSVIRES
-638 RAIEYAK
+638 RATEYAK

>member
-1 MPPIL
+1 MSPIL
-6 MWVLVVVAAAVCG
+6 TVVLVLVAAAVAG
-19 ALGYYFGGE
+19 ALGFYLGGE

-72 KLKADADKEIKDRR
+72 KLKSDADKEIKDRR
-86 AEISRQERRM
+86 AEITRQERRI

-107 AAMERKE
+107 AQMERKE
-114 EDLKKRGELVEARLD
+114 EDLKRRSETVEARLD

-148 TQEDARAVLLK
+148 SKEDARAVLLK
-159 NIDDELTHEK
+159 QVDDELTHEK

-183 CDAIARELVG
+183 CDNLARELIG

-226 EGRNIRALETATG
+226 DGRNIRALETATG

-299 EGEKAVMDL
+299 EGDKAVMEL

-327 TSYGQ
+327 TSFGQ

-393 NPQIIHAIEAHHGDV
+393 NPQVIHAIEAHHGDV
-408 EPKTV
+408 EPKTT

-472 QPDKVGDDQVIL
+472 QPDKVSDDEVIL
-484 LARRAGLLHDIGKAL
+484 LAR
-499 DHEIEGS
+499 
-506 HVQIGVAICRKYK
+506 
-519 ENTQIIHAIEAHHG
+519 
-533 DVEPKTPLAFI
+533 
-544 IQACDAISA
+544 
-553 ARPGARR
+553 
-560 ENVESYV
+560 NV
-567 KRLENLEEISSSFEG
+567 
-582 VEQAFAVQA
+582 
-591 GREVRIMVKPDV
+591 
-603 ISDDQVIL
+603 
-611 LARQIA
+611 A
-617 KKIEDTLDYPGQIK
+617 KKIENELDYPGQIK
-631 VNVIRES
+631 VSVIRES
-638 RAIEYAK
+638 RATEYAK